1 MIRPF
6 QVYLDSSDFS
16 VLSDPSRRT
25 QEIITLENQLI
36 SWRNA
41 GLIEMRFAYSHLI
54 EAAPIEPKYTEVF
67 RCRTQKI
74 AELCQGKALAAQDK
88 IFRAEIRALSG
99 EPVKNGYIFMD
110 DGDWLPELSDDLA
123 DLTELLDPAQ
133 FKREVEAKGLGRTE
147 TRKQLNQFITRN
159 GELRPVAKRFL
170 KQKLPEIV
178 AALCQQYPVDKEEVL
193 KLCHSILNG
202 TSRESARGVLY
213 NSFINLPNFAEWF
226 VRQFDQVNP
235 AVAWLRKTGDLT
247 RSGILESRKIL
258 DNLLV
263 SQAESGISNDVILA
277 MAQEAVE
284 SLIERLPKT
293 ILPELAEQCGCPVP
307 PTMALRELPGKA
319 PSLFTSF
326 SVWGGIMRKTLK
338 PFENERNP
346 KISDMGDVLHSHYL
360 PHVDFFRTDGFAAS
374 VIQEI
379 KLPFNT
385 TIVGNLL
392 QLPDAITKKRLAEKG
407 AS

>member
-1 MIRPF
+1 MTRPF

-25 QEIITLENQLI
+25 QEIITLESQLI
-36 SWRNA
+36 SWRDA

-54 EAAPIEPKYTEVF
+54 EAAPMEPQYTEAF
-67 RCRTQKI
+67 RCRAQKI
-74 AELCQGKALAAQDK
+74 AELCQGKALAAQNK
-88 IFRAEIRALSG
+88 IYMAEIRALSG

-110 DGDWLPELSDDLA
+110 DGDWLPERSDDLT

-133 FKREVEAKGLGRTE
+133 LKRDVEAKGLGRAE
-147 TRKQLNQFITRN
+147 TRKRLNQLFTKN
-159 GELRPVAKRFL
+159 GELRPAAKERL
-170 KQKLPEIV
+170 KQRFPQMV
-178 AALCQQYPVDKEEVL
+178 AALCQQYPVNKEEVV
-193 KLCHSILNG
+193 KLCNSILNG
-202 TSRESARGVLY
+202 ASTESARGVLY

-235 AVAWLRKTGDLT
+235 TVAWLRKTGDST
-247 RSGILESRKIL
+247 RNAILESRKTF

-263 SQAESGISNDVILA
+263 SQAKSGVSNDAILT

-284 SLIERLPKT
+284 SMIERLPET
-293 ILPELAEQCGCPVP
+293 ILTALAEQCGYPVP
-307 PTMALRELPGKA
+307 PTMVLRELPGKA
-319 PSLFTSF
+319 PSLFTSI
-326 SVWGGIMRKTLK
+326 SVWGGIMRKTFK
-338 PFENERNP
+338 PLENERNP
-346 KISDMGDVLHSHYL
+346 RISDMGDVLHSHYL

-374 VIQEI
+374 VIQEM

-392 QLPDAITKKRLAEKG
+392 QLPDAIIRRLAEKG